1 MEPRTVE
8 TGSAPDALLVLNA
21 GSSSLKFS
29 VFVGDEAPRLYL
41 KGEFQELSTHPRF
54 SARADGARVGERD
67 WPEGTQL
74 GHEGAID
81 YLFEWGR
88 QGVLGGHRVAAVGHR
103 VVHGGTR
110 FSGPALIDAETLAEL
125 EALIPLAPLHQPH
138 CVAAIRAVSRTAP
151 EVPQVAC
158 FDTAFHRTLP
168 HVAQAFALP
177 RRYAEEGIRRYGF
190 HGLSYEYIA
199 STLPRVSPGAAQG
212 RTVVAHLGNGASM
225 CAMRGGRSVATTM
238 GLTALDGLMMGTR
251 CGAIDP
257 GVLLYL
263 MDRHGMDAR
272 ALERLLYEQ
281 SGLLGV
287 SGESSDMRELLEGSG
302 EAVSEA
308 LELFVYRIAR
318 ELGSLAAA
326 LHGLDAVVFTGGIGE
341 HAAPIRER
349 VCREASWLGLE
360 LDETANASGGPCITM
375 PGSRVSVWVVP
386 TNEEAMIARHTRRVL
401 QAGAQGQMTTP
412 ESLRE

>member
-1 MEPRTVE
+1 MARRTFE
-8 TGSAPDALLVLNA
+8 TGDALLVLNA

-29 VFVGDEAPRLYL
+29 VFLDEEPLRLL
-41 KGEFQELSTHPRF
+41 LRGEFEELSTRPRF
-54 SARADGARVGERD
+54 VAHADGAIIGERD
-67 WPEGTQL
+67 WAPGTQL
-74 GHEGAID
+74 GYTGATDFLFAWGREGA
-81 YLFEWGR
+81 
-88 QGVLGGHRVAAVGHR
+88 LGGHRIAATGHR
-103 VVHGGTR
+103 VVHGGMR
-110 FSGPALIDAETLAEL
+110 FSGPTLVDAAALAEL

-138 CVAAIRAVSRTAP
+138 CVEAIRAVTRTAP
-151 EVPQVAC
+151 AMPQVAC
-158 FDTAFHRTLP
+158 FDTAFHRTQP
-168 HVAQAFALP
+168 PVAQAFALP

-199 STLPRVSPGAAQG
+199 STLPSRVPGAAEG

-225 CAMRGGRSVATTM
+225 CALLRGRSVATTM

-287 SGESSDMRELLEGSG
+287 SGESSDMRELLGGSS
-302 EAVSEA
+302 AAAAEA
-308 LELFVYRIAR
+308 LELFVYRIHR

-349 VCREASWLGLE
+349 VCRAASWLGLE
-360 LDETANASGGPCITM
+360 LDGEANARGGPCITR
-375 PGSRVSVWVVP
+375 PDSRVSAWVIP
-386 TNEEAMIARHTRRVL
+386 TDEEAMIALHTRRVL
-401 QAGAQGQMTTP
+401 RSTG
-412 ESLRE
+412 LRVR